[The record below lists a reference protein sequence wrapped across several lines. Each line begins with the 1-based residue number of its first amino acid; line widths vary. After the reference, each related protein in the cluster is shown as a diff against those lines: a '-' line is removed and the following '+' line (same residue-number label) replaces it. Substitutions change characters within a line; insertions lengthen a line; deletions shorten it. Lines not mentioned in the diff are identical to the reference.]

1 MHLYVASI
9 ENPSD
14 FQPTFHV
21 NYGSKLHWLDL
32 EKHGG
37 TLAHSDK
44 DLSSYR
50 WLRSGMR
57 GVLIQRFNGFG
68 TDREGNHWIRI
79 H

>member
-1 MHLYVASI
+1 MHLYAASM

-32 EKHGG
+32 EDELEKHGS

-44 DLSSYR
+44 DLSAYR
-50 WLRSGMR
+50 
-57 GVLIQRFNGFG
+57 
-68 TDREGNHWIRI
+68 
-79 H
+79 